1 MKTGNVSQGNTLLGQ
16 ARSPREN
23 RAVRTKDSAPVEEK
37 VDLSMKKAPVL
48 PNVPSS
54 YDDVLELL
62 YGIDF
67 SRFKDVEWISGE
79 GSSKMMELL
88 TA

>member
-1 MKTGNVSQGNTLLGQ
+1 MKTGNVLQGNTLFGQ
-16 ARSPREN
+16 TRSAREN
-23 RAVRTKDSAPVEEK
+23 RTAQKKDGAPVEEK
-37 VDLSMKKAPVL
+37 VDLSTKKAPII
-48 PNVPSS
+48 PSAAAS

-67 SRFKDVEWISGE
+67 SQFKNVEWMSRE

-88 TA
+88 ST

>member
-1 MKTGNVSQGNTLLGQ
+1 MKTGDVSQGNTLFGQ
-16 ARSPREN
+16 TRSPREN
-23 RAVRTKDSAPVEEK
+23 RTAQKKESAAVEEK
-37 VDLSMKKAPVL
+37 VDLSTKKAPV
-48 PNVPSS
+48 VPSVSTS

-67 SRFKDVEWISGE
+67 SRFKDVEWISKD

-88 TA
+88 QA

>member
-1 MKTGNVSQGNTLLGQ
+1 LQ
-16 ARSPREN
+16 ATPFSDRHGH
-23 RAVRTKDSAPVEEK
+23 RATTDRPEEDSAPVEEK
-37 VDLSMKKAPVL
+37 VDLSTKKAPII
-48 PNVPSS
+48 PSAAAS

-67 SRFKDVEWISGE
+67 SQFKNVEWMSRE

-88 TA
+88 ST

>member
-1 MKTGNVSQGNTLLGQ
+1 MKTGNVSQGNTLFGQ
-16 ARSPREN
+16 TRSAREN
-23 RAVRTKDSAPVEEK
+23 RTAQKKDSAPVEEK
-37 VDLSMKKAPVL
+37 VDLSTKKAPAI
-48 PNVPSS
+48 PSAAAS

-67 SRFKDVEWISGE
+67 SQFKNVEWMSRE

>member
-1 MKTGNVSQGNTLLGQ
+1 MKTGNVCRATRWTDTV
-16 ARSPREN
+16 AREN
-23 RAVRTKDSAPVEEK
+23 RTAQKKDGAPVEEK
-37 VDLSMKKAPVL
+37 VDLSTKKAPVI
-48 PNVPSS
+48 PSAATS

-67 SRFKDVEWISGE
+67 SQFKNVEWMSRE

-88 TA
+88 ST

>member
-16 ARSPREN
+16 TRSPREN
-23 RAVRTKDSAPVEEK
+23 KTAQKKNGAPVEEK
-37 VDLSMKKAPVL
+37 VDLSTKKAPVI
-48 PNVPSS
+48 PSAAAS

-67 SRFKDVEWISGE
+67 SQFKDVEWMTKD

-88 TA
+88 QA